1 MPLGEGR
8 PPARRSPRTV
18 LERGMA
24 RLVAIAGIVGIGV
37 GIGALLADH
46 KVQGWIIGL
55 VVAIVSLVL
64 AVLLRR
70 S

>member
-1 MPLGEGR
+1 MSSA
-8 PPARRSPRTV
+8 PPPPRRSPRV
-18 LERGMA
+18 ALERGMA
-24 RLVAIAGIVGIGV
+24 RLVAIAGIIGIGV
-37 GIGALLADH
+37 GLGALLADH

-55 VVAIVSLVL
+55 VVAVVSLVL

>member
-1 MPLGEGR
+1 
-8 PPARRSPRTV
+8 
-18 LERGMA
+18 MA
-24 RLVAIAGIVGIGV
+24 RLVAIAGIIGIGV
-37 GIGALLADH
+37 GIGALLAEH